1 MDTKTKII
9 TSFVVIG
16 ILLLIASIIFFVVY
30 FSKNKHKLLPINSP
44 LYPIISPLDPII
56 TPLDPINSPLYPID
70 KPFKPIEKPLL
81 PINSPL
87 YPIEKPSLPIIDP
100 SLPINSP
107 LYPIIDPSLPIN
119 SPLYPIISPLTP
131 IEKPLTPIVS
141 PLYPIKPSF
150 NWPNNTIGI
159 LLNLSDKKSLGFT
172 YQSILAMTGNNQVF
186 SLLKV
191 IKSNT
196 TIKISLDNTIFY
208 IAKDL
213 SVSPNQSSA
222 ANWYYLESTG
232 QIVDD
237 LVSPTQQWGLQMK
250 NGINFLVLKN
260 YLSQPQLD
268 NIWLFKN
275 Q

>member
-9 TSFVVIG
+9 TSFIVIG
-16 ILLLIASIIFFVVY
+16 ILLFFVVY
-30 FSKNKHKLLPINSP
+30 FLKNKHKLLPINSP
-44 LYPIISPLDPII
+44 LYPIISPVDPII

-81 PINSPL
+81 PIIN
-87 YPIEKPSLPIIDP
+87 P

-150 NWPNNTIGI
+150 NWPNNTVGT
-159 LLNLSDKKSLGFT
+159 LLNLSDKQSLGFT

-196 TIKISLDNTIFY
+196 TIKLSLDNTIFY

-275 Q
+275 QQ